1 MSKLSRR
8 RKQNCA
14 TRSWD
19 LFISFTTA
27 AGFYRPGKRGYA
39 AVDWQE
45 KPAEI
50 NSRALEM
57 LKAVGLEHV
66 RITAH
71 LNFLA
76 ANASVWR
83 LPCAGQ

>member
-1 MSKLSRR
+1 MSKCLRR

-19 LFISFTTA
+19 LFISLPPA

-39 AVDWQE
+39 AVDWQK

-57 LKAVGLEHV
+57 LKAVGLSIV

-83 LPCAGQ
+83 CPCAGQ

>member
-1 MSKLSRR
+1 MSKLRRR

-14 TRSWD
+14 TRSWA
-19 LFISFTTA
+19 LFISFTPA
-27 AGFYRPGKRGYA
+27 AGFYCPGKRGYA
-39 AVDWQE
+39 AADWQK

-57 LKAVGLEHV
+57 LKAVGLDIV

-76 ANASVWR
+76 ANASAWR
-83 LPCAGQ
+83 CPCAGQ

>member
-1 MSKLSRR
+1 MPL
-8 RKQNCA
+8 
-14 TRSWD
+14 
-19 LFISFTTA
+19 LI
-27 AGFYRPGKRGYA
+27 GKK
-39 AVDWQE
+39 

-57 LKAVGLEHV
+57 LKAVGWIIV

-83 LPCAGQ
+83 LPVRW